1 MKNKLQYLIIII
13 LFLSNIFFILNYKKK
28 PGIYKNIEFKRE
40 MNYLKNRINFDKN
53 QLKLAKKEYQRY
65 DSVKNKIEKRFRRY
79 DLIIMDDI
87 FNKSDSNHIN
97 MRSYYDIAIQLNEE
111 KMKHWKKIR
120 EISNEKQV
128 KKLDSIWEKIKKRI
142 SNANKKI

>member
-40 MNYLKNRINFDKN
+40 MNYLKNRIKFDKN

-87 FNKSDSNHIN
+87 FNKSDSNYIN

-111 KMKHWKKIR
+111 KMKHWKKIK

-142 SNANKKI
+142 SNAKKKI